1 MIYLKSY
8 KEMRLIVSFDLPV
21 KTKDEIK
28 KETIFR
34 KDLMSEGFIMM
45 QYSVYTRFCR
55 NNFEANKYIVRVKR
69 IVEGLEGGEVRIIKL
84 TNNQYENMLIFNMDK
99 RTRVR
104 EPGICPLVI
113 F

>member
-1 MIYLKSY
+1 
-8 KEMRLIVSFDLPV
+8 MRLIVSFDLPV

-28 KETIFR
+28 KATIFR

-84 TNNQYENMLIFNMDK
+84 INNQYENMLIFNMDK
-99 RTRVR
+99 RTRIR

>member
-1 MIYLKSY
+1 
-8 KEMRLIVSFDLPV
+8 MRLIVSFDLPV

-28 KETIFR
+28 KATIFR

-99 RTRVR
+99 RTRIR
-104 EPGICPLVI
+104 EPGICTLVI

>member
-1 MIYLKSY
+1 
-8 KEMRLIVSFDLPV
+8 MRLIVSFDLPV

-28 KETIFR
+28 KATIFR

-69 IVEGLEGGEVRIIKL
+69 IVEGLEGGEVIIIKL

-99 RTRVR
+99 STRVR
-104 EPGICPLVI
+104 EPGICPLVCNVKN
-113 F
+113 

>member
-1 MIYLKSY
+1 
-8 KEMRLIVSFDLPV
+8 MRLIVSFDLPV

-28 KETIFR
+28 KATIFR

-99 RTRVR
+99 RTRIR
-104 EPGICPLVI
+104 EPGICPIVI

>member
-8 KEMRLIVSFDLPV
+8 KEIRLIISFDLPV

-28 KETIFR
+28 KATIFR
-34 KDLMSEGFIMM
+34 KDLMAEGFIMM

-84 TNNQYENMLIFNMDK
+84 TNNQYENMIIFNMDK
-99 RTRVR
+99 RVKVR